1 MSIFTPAE
9 VSYLRGHRLGRMATV
24 DAAGKPHAVPVGYR
38 YDQSD
43 TITIGGH
50 RPDRSKKW
58 RDLHD
63 NPHVAFVVDDLVS
76 VDPWRPRG
84 VEIRELHG
92 ANGYLLHQF
101 LSTNANQR
109 SDSWG
114 GSIDGRIRFTV
125 EVVRAVVDAIGAHR
139 VGLRISPAN
148 ALNDIVEDGYR
159 ETYPALVDALEP
171 IGLAYL
177 HVVELGEK
185 ADRELTQE
193 LRKRFSGPF
202 ILNPSTPDAVTN
214 IGELALVEDGTADMI
229 SFASLF
235 LANPDL
241 PARLAAGGPFKQP
254 RPRHLLRR

>member
-1 MSIFTPAE
+1 MP
-9 VSYLRGHRLGRMATV
+9 VGRSAV
-24 DAAGKPHAVPVGYR
+24 AAAGQVFTLERMKDFVTPVELTEAGIA
-38 YDQSD
+38 Q
-43 TITIGGH
+43 TINDFAQAARNAIDAGF
-50 RPDRSKKW
+50 D
-58 RDLHD
+58 
-63 NPHVAFVVDDLVS
+63 
-76 VDPWRPRG
+76 G
-84 VEIRELHG
+84 VELHG

-177 HVVELGEK
+177 HVMELGEK

-229 SFASLF
+229 SFATLV
-235 LANPDL
+235 PGQPR
-241 PARLAAGGPFKQP
+241 PARTARRGRPVQQP